1 MNFQNT
7 DQNLISYNKFFDDS
21 KCAFVPKPA
30 ELLYVPVEVPAPK
43 QIDNALMFSNKNTI
57 NIGDLQLDM

>member
-21 KCAFVPKPA
+21 KSAFVPKPT
-30 ELLYVPVEVPAPK
+30 ELLYVPVEVPSPK
-43 QIDNALMFSNKNTI
+43 KIDKALLFSSKQTL
-57 NIGDLQLDM
+57 NIGDLQLDV